1 MGSGHCKLYILV
13 HVTKSERKERKKVK
27 VTQSCLTLCNPV
39 FYIVH
44 GILQA
49 KILEWV
55 TIPFSRGSS
64 HPGIK
69 PRWILYQL
77 RHQGNPSFS
86 WIVIDGRLCFCGN
99 DTVTE
104 SKLALLTT
112 QWASKSEMRCG
123 DSSVQFSR

>member
-55 TIPFSRGSS
+55 TIPFSRRSS
-64 HPGIK
+64 QPK
-69 PRWILYQL
+69 
-77 RHQGNPSFS
+77 
-86 WIVIDGRLCFCGN
+86 D
-99 DTVTE
+99 
-104 SKLALLTT
+104 
-112 QWASKSEMRCG
+112 
-123 DSSVQFSR
+123 